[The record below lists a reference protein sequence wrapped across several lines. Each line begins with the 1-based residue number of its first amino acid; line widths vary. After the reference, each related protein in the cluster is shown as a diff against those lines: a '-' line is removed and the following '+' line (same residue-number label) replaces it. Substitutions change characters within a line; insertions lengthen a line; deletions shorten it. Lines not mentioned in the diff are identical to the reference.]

1 MKNNFSLIF
10 QGRAVMIG
18 AIEKQKLVY
27 ILNRDAAAR
36 LTISSPLEAH
46 KANTF
51 VYHCVGVDVGFE
63 NPLFACLEV
72 DYEEVDNDPSG
83 EVAAKLPMSLT
94 FYELDLGLNHVVRK
108 YSENLEEHGNFL
120 ISVPGGNDGPSG
132 VLICSENYITFKNL
146 GDQPDIRCP
155 IPRRRN
161 DLDDPDRGMFF
172 VCSATHKTKSMF
184 FFLVQTEQGDIFKIT
199 LETDED
205 MVTEIKL
212 KYFDTVPM
220 ATAMNVLKTGFLFVA
235 SEFGNHYL
243 YQIAHLG
250 DDDDEPEFSSAMP
263 LEEGD
268 TFFFA
273 PRQLRN
279 LVLVDELES
288 LSPIMSSHIADLGE
302 DTLEMIIFICQNDDI
317 PPLIVCSSILN
328 KSMTHVDSPT
338 EVKKFQIGQFS
349 FFEDF

>member
-1 MKNNFSLIF
+1 M
-10 QGRAVMIG
+10 
-18 AIEKQKLVY
+18 
-27 ILNRDAAAR
+27 
-36 LTISSPLEAH
+36 
-46 KANTF
+46 
-51 VYHCVGVDVGFE
+51 
-63 NPLFACLEV
+63 
-72 DYEEVDNDPSG
+72 
-83 EVAAKLPMSLT
+83 
-94 FYELDLGLNHVVRK
+94 VRK
-108 YSENLEEHGNFL
+108 YSEPLEEHANFL

-132 VLICSENYITFKNL
+132 VLICSENYITYKNL

-161 DLDDPDRGMFF
+161 DLDDPERGMIF

-184 FFLVQTEQGDIFKIT
+184 FFLVQTEQGDIFKVT

-212 KYFDTVPM
+212 KYFDTVPV
-220 ATAMNVLKTGFLFVA
+220 ASAMNVLKTGFLFVA

-250 DDDDEPEFSSAMP
+250 DDDDEHEFSSAMP

-273 PRQLRN
+273 PRPLRN

-288 LSPIMSSHIADLGE
+288 LSPILH
-302 DTLEMIIFICQNDDI
+302 TQVPYND
-317 PPLIVCSSILN
+317 
-328 KSMTHVDSPT
+328 
-338 EVKKFQIGQFS
+338 
-349 FFEDF
+349 